1 MMIGAAIIPM
11 LCMWIRTLPIVIDRN
26 WIIDWIIDCTIDFR
40 TGLIQVIN
48 IVSYRVNYIGLVSLI
63 RSGFTAC

>member
-1 MMIGAAIIPM
+1 MEERRTMIGAAIIPM
-11 LCMWIRTLPIVIDRN
+11 LYMWIQTLPIVIDRN

-48 IVSYRVNYIGLVSLI
+48 IVTYRLNFIG
-63 RSGFTAC
+63 FE